1 MQHFASELKDSHR
14 LPIGASSF
22 PAMSISLLA
31 CGVCGSTV
39 DFFPT
44 FAAEPKLSVKM
55 DGHSTD
61 DLAPGL
67 ARQLSAAACAID
79 DIDIP
84 LGTDACGADTDICN
98 AVGMADDICIPLPVT
113 CTPVAEEPTPPATT
127 PPAVE
132 EGLAAGIIAA
142 AIGVPIG
149 VLVLVAIGI
158 GVYSS
163 SKAAPSAI
171 TATAVS
177 AEKAKVTALSPTAV
191 ELMEVPATPSAADI
205 SAA

>member
-14 LPIGASSF
+14 LPIG
-22 PAMSISLLA
+22 AMSISLLA

-149 VLVLVAIGI
+149 VLALVAIGI

-163 SKAAPSAI
+163 SKAAPAAV

>member
-1 MQHFASELKDSHR
+1 MQHFASELKDSHL
-14 LPIGASSF
+14 LPIGASSV
-22 PAMSISLLA
+22 MSISLLA

-163 SKAAPSAI
+163 SKAAPAAV